1 VLAGSTIRLRSS
13 PAAVAFR
20 AVFYVAGS
28 ILAGWAVLL
37 AFLGIKRENF
47 PASAGAARV
56 VAGISIVLVAG
67 AIFCAIYS
75 GITEEEEEHEGESA
89 AAAVLPS

>member
-1 VLAGSTIRLRSS
+1 
-13 PAAVAFR
+13 
-20 AVFYVAGS
+20 VFYVAGG
-28 ILAGWAVLL
+28 ILAGWALL
-37 AFLGIKRENF
+37 VSFLGITRESF

-56 VAGISIVLVAG
+56 VAGISIVLVGA

-89 AAAVLPS
+89 ATAVLPS